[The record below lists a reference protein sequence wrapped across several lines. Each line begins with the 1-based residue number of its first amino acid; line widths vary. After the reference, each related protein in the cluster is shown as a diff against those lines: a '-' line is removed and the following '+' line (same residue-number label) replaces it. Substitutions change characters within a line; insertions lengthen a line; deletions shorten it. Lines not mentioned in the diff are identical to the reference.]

1 MFVDEIKLSVS
12 SGAGGPGSVSFNNL
26 NSKTK
31 PSGGSGG
38 DGGSVI
44 LRVNKELPDLSHIMS
59 NSSLKAENGGPGN
72 KNFQNGTSG
81 KNLIIEVPK
90 GTQVF
95 IDNEMYAD
103 LHDNNSSYE
112 LLKGSK
118 GGRGNYDL
126 ISKRNPNPQICEQG
140 VKRKSLNVKLSYS
153 LYSDISIVGLPN
165 AGKSTLIQKLTNSKA
180 KIGDYEFTTT
190 SPNIGVLNNSE
201 SLITICDLPGL
212 LEGASDGVGMGRR
225 VLKHL
230 RNTKFIIYLI
240 DPINEKFNITSQI
253 SMLEDELFKFDENYQ
268 SIKKLIV
275 INKSDKLSTPNEKYI
290 NISCLNEHGID
301 KLVSRIQDVFQNDL
315 PIIYSEFH
323 KIVLEQDDYFIEKIK
338 NQYICSGEL
347 VSNMINI
354 SGNKDSVLDEI
365 FIRFEKS
372 VLSKEISEM
381 GAIDGDTIVLG
392 NLEFE
397 YKKKKKHS
405 NKNWNYF
412 NY

>member
-38 DGGSVI
+38 DGGSVT
-44 LRVNKELPDLSHIMS
+44 LQVNKELPDLSHIMS

-81 KNLIIEVPK
+81 ENLIIEVPK

-95 IDNEMYAD
+95 IDDEMYAD
-103 LHDNNSSYE
+103 LHDNDSSYE
-112 LLKGSK
+112 LITGSK
-118 GGRGNYDL
+118 GGRGNYEL

-140 VKRKSLNVKLSYS
+140 IKRKSLDVKLSYS

-201 SLITICDLPGL
+201 SLVTICDLPGL

-240 DPINEKFNITSQI
+240 DPINEKYNISAQI

-275 INKSDKLSTPNEKYI
+275 INKSDKLTTPNEEYL

-301 KLVSRIQDVFQNDL
+301 ILVSKIQDVFQDDL

-323 KIVLEQDDYFIEKIK
+323 KIVLEQDDYFVEKIE
-338 NQYICSGEL
+338 NQFICSGEL
-347 VSNMINI
+347 VTNMINI

-372 VLSKEISEM
+372 VLSREINEM

-397 YKKKKKHS
+397 YKQ
-405 NKNWNYF
+405 
-412 NY
+412 

>member
-12 SGAGGPGSVSFNNL
+12 TGAGGPGSVSFNNL

-44 LRVNKELPDLSHIMS
+44 LQVNKELPDLSHIMS

-81 KNLIIEVPK
+81 ENLIIEVPK

-95 IDNEMYAD
+95 IDDEMYAD

-112 LLKGSK
+112 LITGSK
-118 GGRGNYDL
+118 GGRGNYEL

-140 VKRKSLNVKLSYS
+140 IKRKSLDVKLSYS

-201 SLITICDLPGL
+201 SLVTICDLPGL

-240 DPINEKFNITSQI
+240 DPINEKFKISSQI

-268 SIKKLIV
+268 SIKKLVV
-275 INKSDKLSTPNEKYI
+275 INKSDKLSTPYEEYL

-301 KLVSRIQDVFQNDL
+301 KLVSKIQDVFQDDL

-323 KIVLEQDDYFIEKIK
+323 KIVLEQDDYFIEKIE
-338 NQYICSGEL
+338 NQFICSGEL
-347 VSNMINI
+347 VTNLINI

-372 VLSKEISEM
+372 VLSREISEM

-397 YKKKKKHS
+397 YKQ
-405 NKNWNYF
+405 
-412 NY
+412 

>member
-38 DGGSVI
+38 DGGSVT
-44 LRVNKELPDLSHIMS
+44 LQVNEELPDLSHIMS

-81 KNLIIEVPK
+81 ENLIIEVPK

-95 IDNEMYAD
+95 IDDEMYAD
-103 LHDNNSSYE
+103 LHDNDSSYE
-112 LLKGSK
+112 LITGSK
-118 GGRGNYDL
+118 GGRGNYEL

-140 VKRKSLNVKLSYS
+140 TKRKSLDIKLSYS

-212 LEGASDGVGMGRR
+212 LEGASEGVGMGRR

-240 DPINEKFNITSQI
+240 DPINEKFNISSQI
-253 SMLEDELFKFDENYQ
+253 SILENELFKFDENYQ

-275 INKSDKLSTPNEKYI
+275 INKSDKLTTPNEEYL

-301 KLVSRIQDVFQNDL
+301 MLVSKILDVFQDEL

-323 KIVLEQDDYFIEKIK
+323 KIVLKQDDYFIEKIE
-338 NQYICSGEL
+338 NQFICSGEL
-347 VSNMINI
+347 VTNMINI

-372 VLSKEISEM
+372 VLSREISEM

-397 YKKKKKHS
+397 YKQ
-405 NKNWNYF
+405 
-412 NY
+412 

>member
-44 LRVNKELPDLSHIMS
+44 LQVNKELPDLSHIMS

-81 KNLIIEVPK
+81 ENLIIEVPK

-112 LLKGSK
+112 LITGSK
-118 GGRGNYDL
+118 GGRGNYEL

-140 VKRKSLNVKLSYS
+140 IKRKSLDVKLSYS

-201 SLITICDLPGL
+201 SLVTICDLPGL

-240 DPINEKFNITSQI
+240 DPINEKFNINSQI

-268 SIKKLIV
+268 SIKKLVV
-275 INKSDKLSTPNEKYI
+275 INKSDKLSTPNEEYL

-301 KLVSRIQDVFQNDL
+301 KLVSRIQDVFQDDL
-315 PIIYSEFH
+315 PLIYSDFH
-323 KIVLEQDDYFIEKIK
+323 KIVLEQEDYFIEKIE
-338 NQYICSGEL
+338 NQFICSGEL
-347 VSNMINI
+347 VTNMINI

-372 VLSKEISEM
+372 VLSREISEM

-397 YKKKKKHS
+397 YKQ
-405 NKNWNYF
+405 
-412 NY
+412 

>member
-44 LRVNKELPDLSHIMS
+44 LQVNKELPDLSHIMS

-81 KNLIIEVPK
+81 ENLIIEVPK

-112 LLKGSK
+112 LITGSK
-118 GGRGNYDL
+118 GGRGNYEL

-140 VKRKSLNVKLSYS
+140 IKRKSLDVKLSYS

-240 DPINEKFNITSQI
+240 DPINEKFNINSQI

-268 SIKKLIV
+268 SIKKLVV
-275 INKSDKLSTPNEKYI
+275 INKSDKLSTPNEEYL

-301 KLVSRIQDVFQNDL
+301 KLVSRIQDVFQDDL
-315 PIIYSEFH
+315 PLIYSDFH
-323 KIVLEQDDYFIEKIK
+323 KIVLEQEDYFIEKIE
-338 NQYICSGEL
+338 NQFICSGEL
-347 VSNMINI
+347 VTNMINI

-372 VLSKEISEM
+372 ILSREISEM

-397 YKKKKKHS
+397 YKQ
-405 NKNWNYF
+405 
-412 NY
+412 

>member
-44 LRVNKELPDLSHIMS
+44 LQVNKELPDLSHIMS

-81 KNLIIEVPK
+81 ENLIIEVPK

-95 IDNEMYAD
+95 IDDEMYAD

-112 LLKGSK
+112 LITGSK
-118 GGRGNYDL
+118 GGRGNYEL

-140 VKRKSLNVKLSYS
+140 IKRKSLDVKLSYS

-240 DPINEKFNITSQI
+240 DPLNDKFNVSSQI

-275 INKSDKLSTPNEKYI
+275 INKSDKLTTPNEEYL
-290 NISCLNEHGID
+290 NISCLNEHGIEI
-301 KLVSRIQDVFQNDL
+301 LVSKIQDVFQDDL

-323 KIVLEQDDYFIEKIK
+323 KIVLEQEDYFIEKIE
-338 NQYICSGEL
+338 NQFICSGEL
-347 VSNMINI
+347 VTNMINI

-372 VLSKEISEM
+372 VLSSEINEM

-397 YKKKKKHS
+397 YKQ
-405 NKNWNYF
+405 
-412 NY
+412 

>member
-1 MFVDEIKLSVS
+1 MFVDEINLSVS

-44 LRVNKELPDLSHIMS
+44 LQVNKELPDLSHIMS

-112 LLKGSK
+112 LLTGSK
-118 GGRGNYDL
+118 GGRGNYEL

-140 VKRKSLNVKLSYS
+140 VKRKLLNLKLSFS

-165 AGKSTLIQKLTNSKA
+165 AGKSTLIQKITNSKA

-190 SPNIGVLNNSE
+190 IPNIGVLNNSE
-201 SLITICDLPGL
+201 LLLTICDLPGL
-212 LEGASDGVGMGRR
+212 LEGASEGVGMGRR

-240 DPINEKFNITSQI
+240 DPINEKFSINSQI
-253 SMLEDELFKFDENYQ
+253 SMLDDELFKFDENYQ
-268 SIKKLIV
+268 LIKKLIV
-275 INKSDKLSTPNEKYI
+275 INKSDQLSTTKEGYLY
-290 NISCLNEHGID
+290 ISCLNENGID
-301 KLVSRIQDVFQNDL
+301 ELVSRIQEEFQEDL

-323 KIVLEQDDYFIEKIK
+323 KIVLEQEDYFIEKIE
-338 NQYICSGEL
+338 NQYICTGEL
-347 VSNMINI
+347 VSNMVNI

-365 FIRFEKS
+365 FIRFENS
-372 VLSKEISEM
+372 VLSKKINEM

-397 YKKKKKHS
+397 YKQ
-405 NKNWNYF
+405 
-412 NY
+412 

>member
-44 LRVNKELPDLSHIMS
+44 LQVNKELPDLSHIMS

-81 KNLIIEVPK
+81 ENLIIEVPK

-95 IDNEMYAD
+95 IDDEMYAD

-112 LLKGSK
+112 LITGSK
-118 GGRGNYDL
+118 GGRGNYEL

-140 VKRKSLNVKLSYS
+140 IKRKSLDVKLSYS

-240 DPINEKFNITSQI
+240 DPLNEKFNISSQI

-275 INKSDKLSTPNEKYI
+275 INKSDKLTTPNEEYL
-290 NISCLNEHGID
+290 NISCLNEHGIEI
-301 KLVSRIQDVFQNDL
+301 LVSKIQDVFQDDL

-323 KIVLEQDDYFIEKIK
+323 KIVLEQDDYFIEKIE
-338 NQYICSGEL
+338 NQFICSGEL
-347 VSNMINI
+347 VTNMINI

-372 VLSKEISEM
+372 VLSREISEM

-397 YKKKKKHS
+397 YKQ
-405 NKNWNYF
+405 
-412 NY
+412 

>member
-44 LRVNKELPDLSHIMS
+44 LQVNKELPDLSHIMS

-81 KNLIIEVPK
+81 KNLIIEVPR

-112 LLKGSK
+112 LITGSK
-118 GGRGNYDL
+118 GGRGNYEL

-140 VKRKSLNVKLSYS
+140 IKRKSLDVKLSYS

-201 SLITICDLPGL
+201 SLVTICDLPGL

-240 DPINEKFNITSQI
+240 DPINEKFNISSQI

-268 SIKKLIV
+268 SIKKLVV
-275 INKSDKLSTPNEKYI
+275 INKSDKLSTPNEEYL

-301 KLVSRIQDVFQNDL
+301 KLVSKIQDIFQDDL
-315 PIIYSEFH
+315 PLIYSDFH
-323 KIVLEQDDYFIEKIK
+323 KIVLEQEDYFIEKIE
-338 NQYICSGEL
+338 NQFICSGEL
-347 VSNMINI
+347 VTNMINI

-372 VLSKEISEM
+372 ILSREISEM

-397 YKKKKKHS
+397 YKQ
-405 NKNWNYF
+405 
-412 NY
+412 

>member
-12 SGAGGPGSVSFNNL
+12 TGAGGPGSVSFNNL

-44 LRVNKELPDLSHIMS
+44 LQVNKELPDLSHIMS

-81 KNLIIEVPK
+81 ENLIIEVPK

-112 LLKGSK
+112 LITGSK
-118 GGRGNYDL
+118 GGRGNYEL

-140 VKRKSLNVKLSYS
+140 IKRKSLDVKLSYS

-201 SLITICDLPGL
+201 SLVTICDLPGL

-268 SIKKLIV
+268 SIKKLVV
-275 INKSDKLSTPNEKYI
+275 INKSDKLSTPNEEYL

-301 KLVSRIQDVFQNDL
+301 KLVSRIQDVFQDDL
-315 PIIYSEFH
+315 PLIYSDFH
-323 KIVLEQDDYFIEKIK
+323 KIVLEQEDYFIEKIE
-338 NQYICSGEL
+338 NQFICSGEL
-347 VSNMINI
+347 VTNMINI

-372 VLSKEISEM
+372 ILSREISEM

-397 YKKKKKHS
+397 YKQ
-405 NKNWNYF
+405 
-412 NY
+412 

>member
-44 LRVNKELPDLSHIMS
+44 LQVNKELPDLSHIMS

-81 KNLIIEVPK
+81 ENLIIEVPK

-112 LLKGSK
+112 LITGSK
-118 GGRGNYDL
+118 GGRGNYEL

-140 VKRKSLNVKLSYS
+140 IKRKSLDFKLSYS
-153 LYSDISIVGLPN
+153 LYSDISIIGLPN

-190 SPNIGVLNNSE
+190 SPNIGVLNNSD

-240 DPINEKFNITSQI
+240 DPINDKFNISSQI
-253 SMLEDELFKFDENYQ
+253 SMLENELFKFDENYQ

-275 INKSDKLSTPNEKYI
+275 INKSDQLSTTNEEYL
-290 NISCLNEHGID
+290 NISCLNENGID
-301 KLVSRIQDVFQNDL
+301 KLVSIIQEEFKEDL
-315 PIIYSEFH
+315 PFIYSDFH
-323 KIVLEQDDYFIEKIK
+323 KIVLKQEDYFIEKIE
-338 NQYICSGEL
+338 NQFICSGEL
-347 VSNMINI
+347 VTNMINI

-372 VLSKEISEM
+372 VLSREINEM

-397 YKKKKKHS
+397 YKQ
-405 NKNWNYF
+405 
-412 NY
+412 

>member
-44 LRVNKELPDLSHIMS
+44 LQVNEELPDLSHIMS

-81 KNLIIEVPK
+81 ENLIIEVPK

-95 IDNEMYAD
+95 IDDEMYAD

-112 LLKGSK
+112 LITGSK
-118 GGRGNYDL
+118 GGRGNYEL

-140 VKRKSLNVKLSYS
+140 VKRKSLDVKLSYS

-190 SPNIGVLNNSE
+190 NPNIGVLNNSE

-240 DPINEKFNITSQI
+240 DPINDKFNISSQI
-253 SMLEDELFKFDENYQ
+253 SMLENELFKFDENYQ

-275 INKSDKLSTPNEKYI
+275 INKSDQLSTTNEEYL
-290 NISCLNEHGID
+290 NISCLNEIGID
-301 KLVSRIQDVFQNDL
+301 KLVNRIQAEFKDEL

-323 KIVLEQDDYFIEKIK
+323 KIVLEQEDYFIEKIE
-338 NQYICSGEL
+338 NQFICTGEL
-347 VSNMINI
+347 VTNMINI

-372 VLSKEISEM
+372 VLSREINEM

-397 YKKKKKHS
+397 YKQ
-405 NKNWNYF
+405 
-412 NY
+412 

>member
-44 LRVNKELPDLSHIMS
+44 LQVNKELPDLSHVMS

-81 KNLIIEVPK
+81 ENLIIEVPK

-95 IDNEMYAD
+95 IDDEMYAD

-112 LLKGSK
+112 LITGSK
-118 GGRGNYDL
+118 GGRGNYEL

-140 VKRKSLNVKLSYS
+140 IKRKSLDVKLSYS
-153 LYSDISIVGLPN
+153 LYSDISIIGLPN

-240 DPINEKFNITSQI
+240 DPINDKFNISSQI
-253 SMLEDELFKFDENYQ
+253 SMLENELYKFDENYQ

-275 INKSDKLSTPNEKYI
+275 INKSDQLSTTNKKYL
-290 NISCLNEHGID
+290 NISCLNENGID
-301 KLVSRIQDVFQNDL
+301 KLVSKILEEFKEEL

-323 KIVLEQDDYFIEKIK
+323 KIVLEQEDYFIEKIE
-338 NQYICSGEL
+338 NQFICSGEL
-347 VSNMINI
+347 VTNMINI

-372 VLSKEISEM
+372 VLSSEINEM

-397 YKKKKKHS
+397 YKQ
-405 NKNWNYF
+405 
-412 NY
+412 

>member
-12 SGAGGPGSVSFNNL
+12 TGAGGPGSVSFNNL

-44 LRVNKELPDLSHIMS
+44 LQVNKELPDLSHIMS

-81 KNLIIEVPK
+81 ENLIIEVPK

-112 LLKGSK
+112 LITGSK
-118 GGRGNYDL
+118 GGRGNYEL

-140 VKRKSLNVKLSYS
+140 IKRKSLDVKLSYS

-201 SLITICDLPGL
+201 SLVTICDLPGL

-240 DPINEKFNITSQI
+240 DPINEKFNINSQI

-275 INKSDKLSTPNEKYI
+275 INKSDKLTTPNEEYL

-301 KLVSRIQDVFQNDL
+301 KLVSRIQDVFQDDL
-315 PIIYSEFH
+315 PLIYSDFH
-323 KIVLEQDDYFIEKIK
+323 KIVLEQEDYFIEKIE
-338 NQYICSGEL
+338 NQFICSGEL
-347 VSNMINI
+347 VTNMINI

-365 FIRFEKS
+365 LIRFEKS
-372 VLSKEISEM
+372 ILSREISEM

-397 YKKKKKHS
+397 YKQ
-405 NKNWNYF
+405 
-412 NY
+412 

>member
-1 MFVDEIKLSVS
+1 MFVDEINLSVS

-44 LRVNKELPDLSHIMS
+44 LQVNKELPDLSHIMS

-81 KNLIIEVPK
+81 ENLIIEVPK

-112 LLKGSK
+112 LLTGSK
-118 GGRGNYDL
+118 GGRGNYDM

-140 VKRKSLNVKLSYS
+140 VKRKSLDVKLSYS

-240 DPINEKFNITSQI
+240 DPVNEKFNISSQI
-253 SMLEDELFKFDENYQ
+253 SMLGDELFKFDENYK

-275 INKSDKLSTPNEKYI
+275 INKSDQLTTTIEEHL
-290 NISCLNEHGID
+290 NISCLNENGID
-301 KLVSRIQDVFQNDL
+301 KLVSKILEEFQEDL

-323 KIVLEQDDYFIEKIK
+323 KIVLEQEDYFIEKID
-338 NQYICSGEL
+338 NQFICSGEL
-347 VSNMINI
+347 VTNMVNI

-372 VLSKEISEM
+372 VLSKEIDEM

-397 YKKKKKHS
+397 YKQ
-405 NKNWNYF
+405 
-412 NY
+412 

>member
-12 SGAGGPGSVSFNNL
+12 TGAGGPGSVSFNNL

-44 LRVNKELPDLSHIMS
+44 LQVNKELPDLSHIMS

-81 KNLIIEVPK
+81 ENLIIEVPK

-112 LLKGSK
+112 LITGSK
-118 GGRGNYDL
+118 GGRGNYEL

-140 VKRKSLNVKLSYS
+140 IKRKSLDVKLSYS

-201 SLITICDLPGL
+201 SLVTICDLPGL

-240 DPINEKFNITSQI
+240 DPINEKFNISSQI

-268 SIKKLIV
+268 SIKKLVV
-275 INKSDKLSTPNEKYI
+275 INKSDKLSTPNEEYL

-301 KLVSRIQDVFQNDL
+301 KLVSKIQDIFQDDL
-315 PIIYSEFH
+315 PLIYSDFH
-323 KIVLEQDDYFIEKIK
+323 KIVLEQEDYFIEKIE
-338 NQYICSGEL
+338 NQFICSGEL
-347 VSNMINI
+347 VTNMINI

-372 VLSKEISEM
+372 ILSREISEM

-397 YKKKKKHS
+397 YKQ
-405 NKNWNYF
+405 
-412 NY
+412 

>member
-44 LRVNKELPDLSHIMS
+44 LQVNKELPDLSHIMS

-81 KNLIIEVPK
+81 ENLIIEVPK

-112 LLKGSK
+112 LITGSK
-118 GGRGNYDL
+118 GGRGNYEL

-140 VKRKSLNVKLSYS
+140 IKRKSLDVKLSYS

-240 DPINEKFNITSQI
+240 DPINEKFKISSQI

-268 SIKKLIV
+268 SIKKLVV
-275 INKSDKLSTPNEKYI
+275 INKSDKLSTPNEEYL

-301 KLVSRIQDVFQNDL
+301 KLVSRIQDVFQDDL
-315 PIIYSEFH
+315 PLIYSDFH
-323 KIVLEQDDYFIEKIK
+323 KIVLEQEDYFIEKIE
-338 NQYICSGEL
+338 NQFICSGEL
-347 VSNMINI
+347 VTNMINI

-372 VLSKEISEM
+372 ILSREISEM

-397 YKKKKKHS
+397 YKQ
-405 NKNWNYF
+405 
-412 NY
+412 

>member
-44 LRVNKELPDLSHIMS
+44 LQVNKELPDLSHIMS

-81 KNLIIEVPK
+81 ENLIIEVPK

-103 LHDNNSSYE
+103 LHDNNSFYE
-112 LLKGSK
+112 LITGSK
-118 GGRGNYDL
+118 GGRGNYEL

-140 VKRKSLNVKLSYS
+140 IKRKSLDVKLSYS

-240 DPINEKFNITSQI
+240 DPINEKFNISSQI
-253 SMLEDELFKFDENYQ
+253 SMLENELFKFDENYQ

-275 INKSDKLSTPNEKYI
+275 INKSDKLTTPNEEYL

-301 KLVSRIQDVFQNDL
+301 ILVSKIMDVFQDEL

-323 KIVLEQDDYFIEKIK
+323 KIVLEQDDYFIEKIE
-338 NQYICSGEL
+338 NQFICSGEL
-347 VSNMINI
+347 VTNMINI

-372 VLSKEISEM
+372 VLSREISEM

-397 YKKKKKHS
+397 YKQ
-405 NKNWNYF
+405 
-412 NY
+412 

>member
-44 LRVNKELPDLSHIMS
+44 LQVNKELPDLSHIMS

-81 KNLIIEVPK
+81 ENLIIEVPK

-95 IDNEMYAD
+95 IDDEMYAD

-112 LLKGSK
+112 LITGSK
-118 GGRGNYDL
+118 GGRGNYEL

-140 VKRKSLNVKLSYS
+140 IKRKSLDVKLSYS

-212 LEGASDGVGMGRR
+212 LEGASDGVGMGKR

-240 DPINEKFNITSQI
+240 DPVNEKFNISSQI

-275 INKSDKLSTPNEKYI
+275 INKSDKLTTPNEEYL

-301 KLVSRIQDVFQNDL
+301 ILVSKIQDVFQDDL

-323 KIVLEQDDYFIEKIK
+323 KIVLEQDDYFIEKIE
-338 NQYICSGEL
+338 NQFICSGEL
-347 VSNMINI
+347 VTNMINI

-372 VLSKEISEM
+372 VLSREISEM

-397 YKKKKKHS
+397 YKQ
-405 NKNWNYF
+405 
-412 NY
+412 

>member
-44 LRVNKELPDLSHIMS
+44 LQVNKELPDLSHIMS

-81 KNLIIEVPK
+81 ENLIIEVPK

-95 IDNEMYAD
+95 IDDEMYAD

-112 LLKGSK
+112 LITGSK
-118 GGRGNYDL
+118 GGRGNYEL

-140 VKRKSLNVKLSYS
+140 IKRKSLDVKLSYS

-240 DPINEKFNITSQI
+240 DPINDKFNVSSQI
-253 SMLEDELFKFDENYQ
+253 SMLEDELFKYDENYQ

-275 INKSDKLSTPNEKYI
+275 INKSDQLSTTNEEYLH
-290 NISCLNEHGID
+290 ISCLNEIGID
-301 KLVSRIQDVFQNDL
+301 KLVNIIQAEFKNEL

-323 KIVLEQDDYFIEKIK
+323 KIVLEQDDYFIEKIE
-338 NQYICSGEL
+338 NQFICSGEL
-347 VSNMINI
+347 VTNMINI

-372 VLSKEISEM
+372 VLSREISEM

-397 YKKKKKHS
+397 YKQ
-405 NKNWNYF
+405 
-412 NY
+412 

>member
-1 MFVDEIKLSVS
+1 MFVDEINLSVS

-44 LRVNKELPDLSHIMS
+44 LQVNKELPDLSHIMS

-81 KNLIIEVPK
+81 ENLIIEVPK

-112 LLKGSK
+112 LLTGSK
-118 GGRGNYDL
+118 GGRGNYDM

-140 VKRKSLNVKLSYS
+140 VKRKSLDVKLSYS

-240 DPINEKFNITSQI
+240 DPINEKFNISSQI
-253 SMLEDELFKFDENYQ
+253 SMLEDELFKFDENYK
-268 SIKKLIV
+268 SIKKLV
-275 INKSDKLSTPNEKYI
+275 VVNKSDQLSTTNEEYLY
-290 NISCLNEHGID
+290 ISCLNEKGID
-301 KLVSRIQDVFQNDL
+301 KLVSRIQEEFQEDL

-323 KIVLEQDDYFIEKIK
+323 KIVLEQEDYYIEKIE
-338 NQYICSGEL
+338 NQFICSGEL
-347 VSNMINI
+347 VTNMVNI

-372 VLSKEISEM
+372 ILSKEINEM

-397 YKKKKKHS
+397 YKQ
-405 NKNWNYF
+405 
-412 NY
+412 

>member
-44 LRVNKELPDLSHIMS
+44 LQVNKELPDLSHIMS

-81 KNLIIEVPK
+81 ENLIIEVPK

-112 LLKGSK
+112 LITGSK
-118 GGRGNYDL
+118 GGRGNYEL

-140 VKRKSLNVKLSYS
+140 IKRKSLDVKLSYS

-165 AGKSTLIQKLTNSKA
+165 VGKSTLIQKLTNSKA

-201 SLITICDLPGL
+201 SLVTICDLPGL

-240 DPINEKFNITSQI
+240 DPINEKFNISSQI

-275 INKSDKLSTPNEKYI
+275 INKSDKLTTPNEEYL
-290 NISCLNEHGID
+290 NISCLNEHGIEI
-301 KLVSRIQDVFQNDL
+301 LVSKIQDVFQDDL

-323 KIVLEQDDYFIEKIK
+323 KIVLEQDDYFIEKIE
-338 NQYICSGEL
+338 NQFICSGEL
-347 VSNMINI
+347 VTNMINI

-372 VLSKEISEM
+372 VLSREISEM

-397 YKKKKKHS
+397 YKQ
-405 NKNWNYF
+405 
-412 NY
+412 

>member
-12 SGAGGPGSVSFNNL
+12 SGAGGPGSVSFSNL

-44 LRVNKELPDLSHIMS
+44 LQVNKELPDLSHIMS

-81 KNLIIEVPK
+81 KNLIIEVPR

-112 LLKGSK
+112 LLTGSK
-118 GGRGNYDL
+118 GGRGNYEL

-140 VKRKSLNVKLSYS
+140 VKRKSLNVKISYS

-201 SLITICDLPGL
+201 LLITICDLPGL

-240 DPINEKFNITSQI
+240 DPINEKFNISSQI
-253 SMLEDELFKFDENYQ
+253 SMLEDELFKFDKNYQ
-268 SIKKLIV
+268 SIKKLIL
-275 INKSDKLSTPNEKYI
+275 INKSDKLSTPKIGYL
-290 NISCLNEHGID
+290 NISCLNEDGID
-301 KLVSRIQDVFQNDL
+301 KLVSRIQDEFQDDL

-323 KIVLEQDDYFIEKIK
+323 KIVLEQEDYFIEKIE
-338 NQYICSGEL
+338 NQFICSGEL
-347 VSNMINI
+347 VTNMINI

-372 VLSKEISEM
+372 VLSREISEM

-397 YKKKKKHS
+397 YKQ
-405 NKNWNYF
+405 
-412 NY
+412 

>member
-44 LRVNKELPDLSHIMS
+44 LQVNKELPDLSHIMS

-81 KNLIIEVPK
+81 EDLIIEVPK

-112 LLKGSK
+112 LITGSK
-118 GGRGNYDL
+118 GGRGNYEL

-140 VKRKSLNVKLSYS
+140 VKRKSLDVKLSYS

-180 KIGDYEFTTT
+180 KIDDYEFTTT

-212 LEGASDGVGMGRR
+212 LEGASSGVGMGRR

-240 DPINEKFNITSQI
+240 DPINDKFNISSQI
-253 SMLEDELFKFDENYQ
+253 SMLKNELFKFDENYQ

-275 INKSDKLSTPNEKYI
+275 INKSDQLSTTHEEYL
-290 NISCLNEHGID
+290 NISCLNENGID
-301 KLVSRIQDVFQNDL
+301 KLVNRIQEEFKENL

-323 KIVLEQDDYFIEKIK
+323 KIVLEQEDYFIEKIE
-338 NQYICSGEL
+338 NQFICSGEL
-347 VSNMINI
+347 VTNMINI

-372 VLSKEISEM
+372 ILSREINEM

-397 YKKKKKHS
+397 YKQ
-405 NKNWNYF
+405 
-412 NY
+412 

>member
-44 LRVNKELPDLSHIMS
+44 LQVNKELPDLSHIMS

-81 KNLIIEVPK
+81 ENLIIEVPK

-95 IDNEMYAD
+95 IDDEMYAD

-112 LLKGSK
+112 LITGSK
-118 GGRGNYDL
+118 GGRGNYEL

-140 VKRKSLNVKLSYS
+140 IKRKSLDVKLSYS

-240 DPINEKFNITSQI
+240 DPLNEKFNISSQI

-275 INKSDKLSTPNEKYI
+275 INKSDKLTTPNEEYL

-301 KLVSRIQDVFQNDL
+301 ILVSKILDVFQDEL

-323 KIVLEQDDYFIEKIK
+323 KIVLEQDDYFIEKIE
-338 NQYICSGEL
+338 NQFICSGEL
-347 VSNMINI
+347 VTNMINI

-372 VLSKEISEM
+372 VLSREISEM

-397 YKKKKKHS
+397 YKQ
-405 NKNWNYF
+405 
-412 NY
+412 

>member
-44 LRVNKELPDLSHIMS
+44 LQVNKELPDLSHIMS

-81 KNLIIEVPK
+81 ENLIIEVPK

-95 IDNEMYAD
+95 IDDEMYAD

-112 LLKGSK
+112 LITGSK
-118 GGRGNYDL
+118 GGRGNYEL

-140 VKRKSLNVKLSYS
+140 VKRKSLDVKLSYS
-153 LYSDISIVGLPN
+153 LYSDISIIGLPN

-240 DPINEKFNITSQI
+240 DPINEKFNISSQI
-253 SMLEDELFKFDENYQ
+253 SMLENELFKFDENYQ
-268 SIKKLIV
+268 SFKKLIV
-275 INKSDKLSTPNEKYI
+275 INKSDQLSITNMEYL
-290 NISCLNEHGID
+290 NISCLNENGID
-301 KLVSRIQDVFQNDL
+301 KLVSIIQEEFKEDL

-323 KIVLEQDDYFIEKIK
+323 KIVLEQEDYFIEKIE
-338 NQYICSGEL
+338 NQFICSGEL
-347 VSNMINI
+347 VTNMINI

-372 VLSKEISEM
+372 VLSREINEM

-397 YKKKKKHS
+397 YKQ
-405 NKNWNYF
+405 
-412 NY
+412 

>member
-44 LRVNKELPDLSHIMS
+44 LQVNKELPDLSHIMS

-81 KNLIIEVPK
+81 EDLIIEVPK

-112 LLKGSK
+112 LITGSK
-118 GGRGNYDL
+118 GGRGNYEL

-140 VKRKSLNVKLSYS
+140 IKRKSLDVKLSYS

-240 DPINEKFNITSQI
+240 DPINDKFNISSQI
-253 SMLEDELFKFDENYQ
+253 SMLENELFKFDENYQ

-275 INKSDKLSTPNEKYI
+275 INKSDQLSTTNEEYL
-290 NISCLNEHGID
+290 NISCLNENGID
-301 KLVSRIQDVFQNDL
+301 KLVSIIQKEFKEDL

-323 KIVLEQDDYFIEKIK
+323 KIVLKQEDYFIEKIE
-338 NQYICSGEL
+338 NQYICTGEL

-365 FIRFEKS
+365 FIRFENS
-372 VLSKEISEM
+372 VLSKEINEM

-397 YKKKKKHS
+397 YKQ
-405 NKNWNYF
+405 
-412 NY
+412 

>member
-44 LRVNKELPDLSHIMS
+44 LQVNKEFPDLSHIMS

-81 KNLIIEVPK
+81 ENLIIEVPK

-95 IDNEMYAD
+95 IDDEMYAD

-112 LLKGSK
+112 LITGSK
-118 GGRGNYDL
+118 GGRGNYEL

-140 VKRKSLNVKLSYS
+140 VKRKSLDVKLSYS
-153 LYSDISIVGLPN
+153 LYSDISIIGLPN

-240 DPINEKFNITSQI
+240 DPINEKFNISSQI
-253 SMLEDELFKFDENYQ
+253 SMLENELLKFDENYQ

-275 INKSDKLSTPNEKYI
+275 INKSDQLTITNAEYL
-290 NISCLNEHGID
+290 NISCLNENGVD
-301 KLVSRIQDVFQNDL
+301 KLVSIIQEEFKEDL

-323 KIVLEQDDYFIEKIK
+323 KIVLEQEDYFIEKRE
-338 NQYICSGEL
+338 NQFICSGEL
-347 VSNMINI
+347 VTNMINI

-372 VLSKEISEM
+372 VLSREINEM

-397 YKKKKKHS
+397 YKQ
-405 NKNWNYF
+405 
-412 NY
+412 

>member
-1 MFVDEIKLSVS
+1 MFVDEINLSVS

-44 LRVNKELPDLSHIMS
+44 LQVNKELPDLSHIMS

-112 LLKGSK
+112 LLTGSK
-118 GGRGNYDL
+118 GGRGNYEL

-140 VKRKSLNVKLSYS
+140 VKRKLLDLKLSFS

-165 AGKSTLIQKLTNSKA
+165 AGKSTLIQKITNSKA

-190 SPNIGVLNNSE
+190 IPNIGVLNNSE
-201 SLITICDLPGL
+201 LLLTICDLPGL
-212 LEGASDGVGMGRR
+212 LEGASEGVGMGRR

-240 DPINEKFNITSQI
+240 DPINEKFSINSQI
-253 SMLEDELFKFDENYQ
+253 SMLDDELFKFDENYQ
-268 SIKKLIV
+268 LIKKLIV
-275 INKSDKLSTPNEKYI
+275 INKSDQLSTTKEGYLY
-290 NISCLNEHGID
+290 ISCLNENGID
-301 KLVSRIQDVFQNDL
+301 ELVSRIQEEFQEDL

-323 KIVLEQDDYFIEKIK
+323 KIVLEQEDYFIEKIE
-338 NQYICSGEL
+338 NQYICTGEL
-347 VSNMINI
+347 VSNMVNI

-365 FIRFEKS
+365 FIRFENS
-372 VLSKEISEM
+372 VLSKKINEM

-397 YKKKKKHS
+397 YKQ
-405 NKNWNYF
+405 
-412 NY
+412 

>member
-1 MFVDEIKLSVS
+1 MFVDEINLSVS

-44 LRVNKELPDLSHIMS
+44 LQVNKELPDLSHIMS

-112 LLKGSK
+112 LLTGSK
-118 GGRGNYDL
+118 GGRGNYEL

-140 VKRKSLNVKLSYS
+140 VKRKLLNLKLSFS

-165 AGKSTLIQKLTNSKA
+165 AGKSTLIQKITNSKA

-190 SPNIGVLNNSE
+190 IPNIGVLNNSE
-201 SLITICDLPGL
+201 LLLTICDLPGL
-212 LEGASDGVGMGRR
+212 LEGASEGVGMGRR

-240 DPINEKFNITSQI
+240 DPINEKFSINSQI
-253 SMLEDELFKFDENYQ
+253 SMLDDELFKFDENYQ
-268 SIKKLIV
+268 LIKKLIV
-275 INKSDKLSTPNEKYI
+275 INKSDQLSTTKEGYLY
-290 NISCLNEHGID
+290 ISCLNENGID
-301 KLVSRIQDVFQNDL
+301 ELLSRIQEEFQEDL

-323 KIVLEQDDYFIEKIK
+323 KIVLKQEDYFIEKIE
-338 NQYICSGEL
+338 NQYICTGEL
-347 VSNMINI
+347 VSNMVNI

-365 FIRFEKS
+365 FIRFENS
-372 VLSKEISEM
+372 VLSKKINEM

-397 YKKKKKHS
+397 YKQ
-405 NKNWNYF
+405 
-412 NY
+412 

>member
-44 LRVNKELPDLSHIMS
+44 LQVNKELPDLSHIMS

-81 KNLIIEVPK
+81 ENLIIEVPK

-95 IDNEMYAD
+95 IDDEMYAD

-112 LLKGSK
+112 LITGSK
-118 GGRGNYDL
+118 GGRGNYEL

-140 VKRKSLNVKLSYS
+140 IKRKSLDVKLSYS

-212 LEGASDGVGMGRR
+212 IKGASDGVGMGKR

-230 RNTKFIIYLI
+230 RNTKYIIYLI
-240 DPINEKFNITSQI
+240 DPLNEQFTINSQI
-253 SMLEDELFKFDENYQ
+253 SLLDEELLKFDENYQ

-275 INKSDKLSTPNEKYI
+275 INKSDKLSKPIEDYLH
-290 NISCLNEHGID
+290 ISCLNENGID
-301 KLVSRIQDVFQNDL
+301 KLVSRIQKEFKGDL

-323 KIVLEQDDYFIEKIK
+323 KIVLEQDDYFIEKK
-338 NQYICSGEL
+338 ENQFICSGEL
-347 VSNMINI
+347 VTNMINI

-365 FIRFEKS
+365 LIRFEKS
-372 VLSKEISEM
+372 VLSKKINEM

-397 YKKKKKHS
+397 YKH
-405 NKNWNYF
+405 
-412 NY
+412 

>member
-44 LRVNKELPDLSHIMS
+44 LQVNKELPDLSHIMS

-81 KNLIIEVPK
+81 ENLIIEVPK

-95 IDNEMYAD
+95 IDDEMYAD

-112 LLKGSK
+112 LITGSK
-118 GGRGNYDL
+118 GGRGNYEL

-140 VKRKSLNVKLSYS
+140 VKRKSLDVKLSYS
-153 LYSDISIVGLPN
+153 LYSDISIIGLPN

-240 DPINEKFNITSQI
+240 DPINEKFNISSQI
-253 SMLEDELFKFDENYQ
+253 SMLENELFKFDENYQ
-268 SIKKLIV
+268 SFKKLIV
-275 INKSDKLSTPNEKYI
+275 INKSDQLSITNAEYL
-290 NISCLNEHGID
+290 NISCLNDNGID
-301 KLVSRIQDVFQNDL
+301 KLVSIIQEELKEDL

-323 KIVLEQDDYFIEKIK
+323 KIVLEQEDYFIEKIE
-338 NQYICSGEL
+338 NQFICSGEL
-347 VSNMINI
+347 VTNMINI

-372 VLSKEISEM
+372 VLSREINEM

-397 YKKKKKHS
+397 YKQ
-405 NKNWNYF
+405 
-412 NY
+412 

>member
-44 LRVNKELPDLSHIMS
+44 LQVNEELPDLSHIMS

-81 KNLIIEVPK
+81 KDLILEVPK

-112 LLKGSK
+112 LITGSK
-118 GGRGNYDL
+118 GGRGNYEL

-140 VKRKSLNVKLSYS
+140 IKRKSLDVKLSYS

-201 SLITICDLPGL
+201 SLVTICDLPGL

-240 DPINEKFNITSQI
+240 DPINEKFNINSQI

-268 SIKKLIV
+268 SIKKLVV
-275 INKSDKLSTPNEKYI
+275 INKSDKLSTPNEEYL

-301 KLVSRIQDVFQNDL
+301 KLVSRIQDVFQDDL
-315 PIIYSEFH
+315 PLIYSDFH
-323 KIVLEQDDYFIEKIK
+323 KIVLEQEDYFIEKIE
-338 NQYICSGEL
+338 NQFICSGEL
-347 VSNMINI
+347 VTNMINI

-372 VLSKEISEM
+372 ILSREISEM

-397 YKKKKKHS
+397 YKQ
-405 NKNWNYF
+405 
-412 NY
+412 

>member
-44 LRVNKELPDLSHIMS
+44 LQVNKELPDLSHIMS

-81 KNLIIEVPK
+81 ENLIIEVPK

-95 IDNEMYAD
+95 IDDEMYAD

-112 LLKGSK
+112 LITGSK
-118 GGRGNYDL
+118 GGRGNYEL

-140 VKRKSLNVKLSYS
+140 IKRKSLDVKLSYS

-240 DPINEKFNITSQI
+240 DPINEKFNINSQI

-268 SIKKLIV
+268 SIKKLVV
-275 INKSDKLSTPNEKYI
+275 INKSDKLSTPNEEYL

-301 KLVSRIQDVFQNDL
+301 KLVSRIQDVFQDDL
-315 PIIYSEFH
+315 PLIYSDFH
-323 KIVLEQDDYFIEKIK
+323 KIVLEQEDYFIEKIE
-338 NQYICSGEL
+338 NQFICSGEL
-347 VSNMINI
+347 VTNMINI

-372 VLSKEISEM
+372 ILSREISEM

-397 YKKKKKHS
+397 YKQ
-405 NKNWNYF
+405 
-412 NY
+412 

>member
-44 LRVNKELPDLSHIMS
+44 LQVNKELPDLSHIMS

-81 KNLIIEVPK
+81 ENLIIEVPK

-112 LLKGSK
+112 LITGSK
-118 GGRGNYDL
+118 GGRGNYEL

-140 VKRKSLNVKLSYS
+140 IKRKSLDVKLSYS
-153 LYSDISIVGLPN
+153 LYSDISIIGLPN

-230 RNTKFIIYLI
+230 RNTKYIIYLI
-240 DPINEKFNITSQI
+240 DPKNDKFNISSQI
-253 SMLEDELFKFDENYQ
+253 SMLENELFKFDENYQ

-275 INKSDKLSTPNEKYI
+275 INKSDQLSTTNEEYL
-290 NISCLNEHGID
+290 NISCLNENGID
-301 KLVSRIQDVFQNDL
+301 KLVSIIQEEFKEDL
-315 PIIYSEFH
+315 PIIYSDFD
-323 KIVLEQDDYFIEKIK
+323 KIVLEQEDYFIEKIE
-338 NQYICSGEL
+338 NQFICSGEL
-347 VSNMINI
+347 VTNMINI

-372 VLSKEISEM
+372 ILSREISEM

-397 YKKKKKHS
+397 YKQ
-405 NKNWNYF
+405 
-412 NY
+412 

>member
-44 LRVNKELPDLSHIMS
+44 LQVNKELPDLSHIMS

-81 KNLIIEVPK
+81 ENLIIEVPK

-112 LLKGSK
+112 LITGSK
-118 GGRGNYDL
+118 GGRGNYEL

-140 VKRKSLNVKLSYS
+140 IKRKSLDVKLSYS

-201 SLITICDLPGL
+201 SLVTICDLPGL

-240 DPINEKFNITSQI
+240 DPINEKFNISSQI

-268 SIKKLIV
+268 SIKKLVV
-275 INKSDKLSTPNEKYI
+275 INKSDKLSVPNEEYL

-301 KLVSRIQDVFQNDL
+301 KLVSTIQDVFQDDL
-315 PIIYSEFH
+315 PLIYSDFH
-323 KIVLEQDDYFIEKIK
+323 KIVLEQEDYFIEKIE

-347 VSNMINI
+347 VTNIINI

-372 VLSKEISEM
+372 ILSREISEM

-397 YKKKKKHS
+397 YKQ
-405 NKNWNYF
+405 
-412 NY
+412 